1 MIIFALG
8 FGSVF
13 LSGLGFDVLSELG
26 CFMRNWGGERVFI
39 EYFSIFFWGICR
51 SFCVFIKVFW
61 MGNLRF
67 FVFYAFQKI
76 LKMFFNK

>member
-1 MIIFALG
+1 VIIFALG

-39 EYFSIFFWGICR
+39 EYFSIFL
-51 SFCVFIKVFW
+51 
-61 MGNLRF
+61 GNLSEFLCFYQGFLDGKFEIFCFLRISKNF
-67 FVFYAFQKI
+67 ENVF
-76 LKMFFNK
+76 